1 MQVCGKGFRKIIIF
15 IFFLFMESQPKAS
28 QGIHGGRDNLEL
40 VQVFG
45 KYFLETISAKKKIKQ
60 QNSEKVNL

>member
-1 MQVCGKGFRKIIIF
+1 MARALGRSLSCIF
-15 IFFLFMESQPKAS
+15 FFLFMESQPKAS